1 MGFINEPIP
10 KNMIRSYK
18 IPNYREI
25 TPRFWTIDKERN
37 IFMFDYWTDID
48 PPHMEYFA
56 FYWNDICF
64 KAVMLSSFID
74 GYTVEWHLYSFDQ
87 AEKKEVL
94 INKQDVLKDLREA
107 FKVYGVSGYSYPVP
121 NAVPR
126 PSTKVVISF

>member
-1 MGFINEPIP
+1 MSFINEPIP
-10 KNMIRSYK
+10 KDMIRPYK

-25 TPRFWTIDKERN
+25 TPGLWTRDEERN
-37 IFMFDYWTDID
+37 IFLFKYWTNID
-48 PPHMEYFA
+48 NPCEEYFA

-64 KAVMLSSFID
+64 KAIMLMTFID
-74 GYTVEWHLYSFDQ
+74 DHSIKWGLISLEQ